1 MQGNPNEEKSK
12 WDMFDI
18 QAKKRKD
25 SRWDVFDQNVFA
37 DVRRRSSIC
46 DIAPDLEYPSKSP
59 TKDVTFSIKE
69 TNTKEDAD
77 RHQEEEKQN
86 TIIREMMNLIDRTNT
101 GMVEF
106 PEFIETI
113 TVKILKDAV
122 TVNFRGLLI
131 I

>member
-1 MQGNPNEEKSK
+1 MQGDATERKSK
-12 WDMFDI
+12 WDMFDV
-18 QAKKRKD
+18 QAKKRKE
-25 SRWDVFDQNVFA
+25 SRWDVFDQNVFS

-59 TKDVTFSIKE
+59 TKDLSSIVDE
-69 TNTKEDAD
+69 TNIKQDAD
-77 RHQEEEKQN
+77 THQEEEKQN
-86 TIIREMMNLIDRTNT
+86 AIIREMMNLIDRTNT

-122 TVNFRGLLI
+122 TANFRG
-131 I
+131 